1 MTALLPHSRC
11 AIIDPVGP
19 RNPGVPL
26 SEDEQKILSE
36 IEEKLTASDPTLAR
50 EVGSTTVYSHAF
62 RNIKWALVLFL
73 VGVVV
78 LVAALSTHYVVSF
91 LGFLIMLAAAL
102 LIERNARRLGRAGW
116 DQMTNSRRSAGLK
129 DYLGSTGQKMRE
141 RFKREE

>member
-1 MTALLPHSRC
+1 M
-11 AIIDPVGP
+11 
-19 RNPGVPL
+19 PL

-91 LGFLIMLAAAL
+91 VGFLIMLGAAL

>member
-1 MTALLPHSRC
+1 
-11 AIIDPVGP
+11 
-19 RNPGVPL
+19 VPL

-91 LGFLIMLAAAL
+91 VGFLIMLGAAL